1 MNEKKKI
8 SLVHLDALKEI
19 GTISA
24 GRAATAL
31 AEMLNCKVEINVPE
45 VKIFPL
51 ELLNKVLG
59 KPDDLFFVLDIN
71 MEGEIKGRWF
81 FLLPP
86 NEAKVLGAS
95 LLNKKSEEIDI
106 EDPLFQSSLKE
117 ITNILTAAYF
127 NALSEM
133 TNLVF
138 LYNPPSLAIDMVG
151 ALLDFFF
158 IQIAQ
163 YAEEV
168 IFIKTQL
175 EIEGIGFQ
183 GLILFFPEME
193 SLVKLLE
200 KLGVKE

>member
-59 KPDDLFFVLDIN
+59 KPDDLFFVLDVN

-86 NEAKVLGAS
+86 NQAKVLGAS
-95 LLNKKSEEIDI
+95 LLNKKPEEIDI
-106 EDPLFQSSLKE
+106 RDSLFQSSLKE

-127 NALSEM
+127 NVLSEM

-158 IQIAQ
+158 IQVAQ

-175 EIEGIGFQ
+175 EIEGIDFQ